1 MHLDGIE
8 ISDEA
13 FTELLRKYHVKQ
25 LALFGSRARGDNRPD
40 SDVDFLVD
48 FVPGSR
54 IDLIQFSEL
63 QLELQKML
71 GIPVDLVSR
80 GGLKPRMKDQVLS
93 EARPLYAIG

>member
-8 ISDEA
+8 VPDAA

-25 LALFGSRARGDNRPD
+25 LALFGSRARGDYRSD

-80 GGLKPRMKDQVLS
+80 GGLKPRMKDRVLG
-93 EARPLYAIG
+93 EARPVYAIG